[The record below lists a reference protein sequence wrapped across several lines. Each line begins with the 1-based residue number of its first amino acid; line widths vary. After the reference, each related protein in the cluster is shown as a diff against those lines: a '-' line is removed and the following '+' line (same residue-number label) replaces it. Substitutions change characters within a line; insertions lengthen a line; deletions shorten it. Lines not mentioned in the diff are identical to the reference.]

1 MVKLAKAFLSLLAN
15 LQQFHIPCGALIS
28 YICTLPAIPTHPSVN
43 IGIAIEMNECM
54 SSGSVLS
61 NSLLLSRYLDSSLP
75 FESGKSFKSSVK
87 QVDTD
92 CKNIYEKLCG
102 IEGAWKLVLR
112 NMWILRDCVGDA
124 RSMSVSRPL
133 F

>member
-1 MVKLAKAFLSLLAN
+1 MVKLAKSFLSLLAN

-28 YICTLPAIPTHPSVN
+28 WICTLPAILTHPSVN
-43 IGIAIEMNECM
+43 IGIAIEMNGCM
-54 SSGSVLS
+54 SSGSLFS
-61 NSLLLSRYLDSSLP
+61 NSLLPRYLDSSLP

-87 QVDTD
+87 QADAD

-112 NMWILRDCVGDA
+112 TVASLRDCVGHA
-124 RSMSVSRPL
+124 RSMSVSHPL